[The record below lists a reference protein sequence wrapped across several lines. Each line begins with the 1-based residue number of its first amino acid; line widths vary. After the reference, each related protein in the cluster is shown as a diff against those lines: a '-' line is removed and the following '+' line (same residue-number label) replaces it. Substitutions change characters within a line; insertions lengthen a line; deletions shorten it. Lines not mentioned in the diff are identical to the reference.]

1 MAYKYTRGSVKR
13 GDIYNEDDAQG
24 NTYLDW
30 NEDAIG
36 FVTSGSTA
44 MIVSGSK
51 VGIGTSTPDHEL
63 TVAGNVSASINISA
77 SSFYGDGSNLTGIS
91 GGGSTDPGGSDG
103 QIQYNNGGAFGGDT
117 NLHWDD
123 TNDRL
128 GVGTTSPL
136 SMLSVNGS
144 LSVATTYVQHNSGT
158 GVYTLNVDDSY
169 FHLDC
174 ECTNGDIHIQLPTL
188 ASSTGRIY
196 SVKKIYGGY
205 SAYIK
210 AQSGEYIDDTVPGSV
225 QIPTNGMCVIIISA
239 QGRWRTI
246 AKLSSNA

>member
-1 MAYKYTRGSVKR
+1 MSYKYSNGPTKQD
-13 GDIYNEDDAQG
+13 DIYAKKSVDADG
-24 NTYLDW
+24 NTYI
-30 NEDAIG
+30 NFEEDYIG
-36 FVTSGSTA
+36 LVAGGVTLLEASGSV
-44 MIVSGSK
+44 VSSS
-51 VGIGTSTPDHEL
+51 V
-63 TVAGNVSASINISA
+63 NISA
-77 SSFYGDGSNLTGIS
+77 SAFYGDGSNLTGIAG

-210 AQSGEYIDDTVPGSV
+210 AQTGEFIDDTVPGSV

-239 QGRWRTI
+239 QGRWRTL